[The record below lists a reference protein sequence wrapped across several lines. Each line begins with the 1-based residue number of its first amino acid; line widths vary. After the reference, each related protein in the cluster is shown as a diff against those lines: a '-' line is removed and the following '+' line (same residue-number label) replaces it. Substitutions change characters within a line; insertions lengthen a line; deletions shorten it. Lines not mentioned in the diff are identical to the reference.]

1 MDNFRLIKKGI
12 CRIFDL
18 PAAAWSNI
26 SPRRIAEGMNL
37 MRNQRGFTLLEIL
50 IGLVAASVVAYAAMS
65 LYVTQHKEM
74 IVQEQIAD
82 LQSNVRA
89 AAEVI
94 AKAATMAG
102 YNVLGGVPAIE
113 TADSNPDTI
122 VITYDSGSLINVVLT
137 QTMPQLT
144 SDLICQG
151 YDLSNL
157 QNDASVYIY
166 DTAADYGEFVLAD
179 RAMSAPARIRHDL
192 PLSRFYPVG
201 SVIRGIN
208 RIRFY
213 VDQSDSLH
221 PRLMFQ
227 SYGLS
232 PVVFAENI
240 VNLNFRYFM
249 KNGSIVTQTASPQDI
264 RMVEIDVEGR
274 TDSPDEDFVTDYR
287 TRNFNL
293 RVKVRNLGL

>member
-1 MDNFRLIKKGI
+1 M
-12 CRIFDL
+12 
-18 PAAAWSNI
+18 
-26 SPRRIAEGMNL
+26 
-37 MRNQRGFTLLEIL
+37 
-50 IGLVAASVVAYAAMS
+50 
-65 LYVTQHKEM
+65 
-74 IVQEQIAD
+74 
-82 LQSNVRA
+82 
-89 AAEVI
+89 
-94 AKAATMAG
+94 
-102 YNVLGGVPAIE
+102 
-113 TADSNPDTI
+113 
-122 VITYDSGSLINVVLT
+122 
-137 QTMPQLT
+137 
-144 SDLICQG
+144 
-151 YDLSNL
+151 
-157 QNDASVYIY
+157 
-166 DTAADYGEFVLAD
+166 
-179 RAMSAPARIRHDL
+179 
-192 PLSRFYPVG
+192 G

-240 VNLNFRYFM
+240 VDLNFRYFM

-274 TDSPDEDFVTDYR
+274 TDSPDEDFATEYR